1 MANVPVVH
9 KAQLLKANIGTRA
22 AQYLRMSTE
31 RQQYSIP
38 NQAAVIAAYAHAHNL
53 TIVRTYRDEG
63 ESGLLI
69 KNRAGLIQ
77 LIDDVQSG
85 EADFGHVLVYDVS
98 RWGRF
103 QDPDESA
110 HYEFV
115 CKQAGVKIA
124 YCAEQFDNDGSM
136 LSSIVKNLKR
146 AMAAEYSRELSAK
159 VHAGQSRFARL
170 GFKLGG
176 RPGYALLRELVDLTQ
191 QSRGVLKNGDRKYI
205 TTDHIRLRPG
215 IPEEVAVVRWIFERF
230 LEGRSETTIACELS
244 RQALPTSTGAR
255 WTRAAVNR
263 VLRNENYIGNLTFN
277 RRSRKLRRTSS
288 INNPPELWITSQGC
302 IEPIIDHE
310 VFIKANKI
318 IEERRVDITR
328 EEMLARLRRTLLN
341 EGRLSPAI
349 IDETIGI
356 PCVSTYR
363 THFGSI
369 RNVYRLIGYTP
380 KRNYEFI
387 DSQSLWA
394 AEKAKLVSEIAIAI
408 RKAGACTAPGLADF
422 LVVNGLGSIS
432 IRAAR
437 WCTKDNRAPYWTI
450 RREARLPRGWIAAV
464 RLAEHNKS
472 VLDYVLLSTDGNVVR
487 TIAFSERARARRGI
501 VQFETC
507 EALAR
512 AVARR
517 VTRKASAFGATPA
530 QQSKRLRSRSP
541 KAKKARAH

>member
-115 CKQAGVKIA
+115 CKQVGVKIA

-302 IEPIIDHE
+302 IEPIIDRE